1 MTLQNGC
8 IHFGRHSTLM
18 SAHPQKKYAPPPR
31 TPVELA
37 DEALMERIRV
47 GDASALDA
55 LLKRYWD
62 VVVAYA
68 RQILGD
74 PAAAADT
81 AQQTFIKLWQ
91 RREQWTPTGSV
102 AAYVFRITRNAA
114 LNERRARRVRV
125 VSSENPRTSA
135 TVATPWTPLQTLEE
149 KELRAGLEAALRLLP
164 ERRKEVF
171 MLARFQRL
179 TYEEIAALMGIS
191 PQTVANQMSAALA
204 DLRRYLVAHL

>member
-1 MTLQNGC
+1 
-8 IHFGRHSTLM
+8 M

-31 TPVELA
+31 TPAELA
-37 DEALMERIRV
+37 DEGLMERIRD
-47 GDASALDA
+47 GDAAALDA
-55 LLKRYWD
+55 LIKRYWD

-81 AQQTFIKLWQ
+81 AQQTFIKVWQ
-91 RREQWTPTGSV
+91 RREQWAPTGSV
-102 AAYVFRITRNAA
+102 AAYIFRITRNAA

-125 VSSENPRTSA
+125 VCAENPRANTI
-135 TVATPWTPLQTLEE
+135 ATPWTPLQTLEE
-149 KELRAGLEAALRLLP
+149 KDLRAGLEAALRLLP

-171 MLARFQRL
+171 ILARFQRL
-179 TYEEIAALMGIS
+179 TYDEIAALMGIS

-204 DLRRYLVAHL
+204 DLRRHLIAHL

>member
-1 MTLQNGC
+1 
-8 IHFGRHSTLM
+8 
-18 SAHPQKKYAPPPR
+18 
-31 TPVELA
+31 
-37 DEALMERIRV
+37 MERIRA
-47 GDASALDA
+47 GDAAALDA

-68 RQILGD
+68 RQILGGD

-114 LNERRARRVRV
+114 LNERRARRIRI
-125 VSSENPRTSA
+125 VSNENPRSSLTSA
-135 TVATPWTPLQTLEE
+135 AWTPLQTLEE

-204 DLRRYLVAHL
+204 DLRRHLVAHL

>member
-1 MTLQNGC
+1 
-8 IHFGRHSTLM
+8 M
-18 SAHPQKKYAPPPR
+18 SAQPQKKYAPPPR
-31 TPVELA
+31 TPADLA
-37 DEALMERIRV
+37 DEALMERIRA

-125 VSSENPRTSA
+125 VSTGNPRVGA
-135 TVATPWTPLQTLEE
+135 TASTPGTPLQTLEE

-179 TYEEIAALMGIS
+179 TYDEIAALMGIS
-191 PQTVANQMSAALA
+191 AQTVANQMSAALA
-204 DLRRYLVAHL
+204 DLRKHLVAHL

>member
-1 MTLQNGC
+1 
-8 IHFGRHSTLM
+8 M
-18 SAHPQKKYAPPPR
+18 SAQPQKKYAPPPR
-31 TPVELA
+31 TAAELA
-37 DEALMERIRV
+37 DERLMERIRA

-91 RREQWTPTGSV
+91 RREQWAPTGSV
-102 AAYVFRITRNAA
+102 AAYIFRITRNAA

-125 VSSENPRTSA
+125 VSGENPRANA
-135 TVATPWTPLQTLEE
+135 TMSTPWTPLQTLEE

-204 DLRRYLVAHL
+204 DLRRHLVAHL

>member
-1 MTLQNGC
+1 
-8 IHFGRHSTLM
+8 M
-18 SAHPQKKYAPPPR
+18 SAQPQKKYAPPPR
-31 TPVELA
+31 TAADLA
-37 DEALMERIRV
+37 DEALMERLRAS
-47 GDASALDA
+47 DASALDA

-125 VSSENPRTSA
+125 VSSENPRAGA
-135 TVATPWTPLQTLEE
+135 TVSVPWTPLQTLEE

-179 TYEEIAALMGIS
+179 TYDEIAALMGIS
-191 PQTVANQMSAALA
+191 PQTVANQMS
-204 DLRRYLVAHL
+204 

>member
-1 MTLQNGC
+1 
-8 IHFGRHSTLM
+8 
-18 SAHPQKKYAPPPR
+18 
-31 TPVELA
+31 
-37 DEALMERIRV
+37 MERVRA

-102 AAYVFRITRNAA
+102 AAYIFRITRNAA

-125 VSSENPRTSA
+125 VSSENPRASGI
-135 TVATPWTPLQTLEE
+135 VSIPWTPLQTLEE

-179 TYEEIAALMGIS
+179 TYDEIAALMGIS

-204 DLRRYLVAHL
+204 DLRRHLVAHILVRRLGAGSSSRWRGSIPRCSAAMI

>member
-1 MTLQNGC
+1 
-8 IHFGRHSTLM
+8 M
-18 SAHPQKKYAPPPR
+18 SAQPQKKYALPPR
-31 TPVELA
+31 TPAELA
-37 DEALMERIRV
+37 DEALMERIRG
-47 GDASALDA
+47 GDSAALDA

-81 AQQTFIKLWQ
+81 AQQAFIKLWQ

-102 AAYVFRITRNAA
+102 AAYIFRIARNAA

-125 VSSENPRTSA
+125 VSSENPRNNA
-135 TVATPWTPLQTLEE
+135 TRSVSWTPLQTLEE

-179 TYEEIAALMGIS
+179 TYDEIAALMGIS

-204 DLRRYLVAHL
+204 DLRRHLVAHL

>member
-1 MTLQNGC
+1 
-8 IHFGRHSTLM
+8 M
-18 SAHPQKKYAPPPR
+18 SAQPQKKYAPPPR
-31 TPVELA
+31 TPLELA
-37 DEALMERIRV
+37 DEALMERIRA

-91 RREQWTPTGSV
+91 RREQWTPSGSV
-102 AAYVFRITRNAA
+102 GAYIFRITRNAA
-114 LNERRARRVRV
+114 LNERRARRIRI
-125 VSSENPRTSA
+125 VSSENPRTNLTSTA
-135 TVATPWTPLQTLEE
+135 WTPLQTLEE

-204 DLRRYLVAHL
+204 DLRRHLVAHI

>member
-1 MTLQNGC
+1 
-8 IHFGRHSTLM
+8 M
-18 SAHPQKKYAPPPR
+18 SAHPQKKYASPPR
-31 TPVELA
+31 SPVELA
-37 DEALMERIRV
+37 DEALMERIRA

-68 RQILGD
+68 RQILGGD

-81 AQQTFIKLWQ
+81 AQQTFIRLWQ
-91 RREQWTPTGSV
+91 RREQWTPSGSV

-114 LNERRARRVRV
+114 LNERRARRIRI
-125 VSSENPRTSA
+125 VSSENPRSNLTSA
-135 TVATPWTPLQTLEE
+135 AWTPLQTLEE

-179 TYEEIAALMGIS
+179 TYDEIAALMGIS

-204 DLRRYLVAHL
+204 DLRRHLAAHI

>member
-1 MTLQNGC
+1 
-8 IHFGRHSTLM
+8 M
-18 SAHPQKKYAPPPR
+18 SAQPQKKYALPPR
-31 TPVELA
+31 TPAELA
-37 DEALMERIRV
+37 DEGLMERIRA
-47 GDASALDA
+47 GDATALDA

-81 AQQTFIKLWQ
+81 AQQAFIKLWQ

-102 AAYVFRITRNAA
+102 AAYIFRIARNAA

-125 VSSENPRTSA
+125 VSSENPRNNA
-135 TVATPWTPLQTLEE
+135 TLATPWTPLQTLEE

-179 TYEEIAALMGIS
+179 TYDEIAALMGIS

-204 DLRRYLVAHL
+204 DLRRHLVAHL